1 MHRAKSSRPIQ
12 DADPALSRLA
22 KELKPYL
29 RGWCGYF
36 CFCQTRGRLRTWKR
50 GSADDNACISSG
62 NGGTAQPL
70 QGTAPS

>member
-1 MHRAKSSRPIQ
+1 M
-12 DADPALSRLA
+12 
-22 KELKPYL
+22 KPYL